1 MGRLGRML
9 REAREGM
16 GLSHQQIQEA
26 SGIEESY
33 SMALEGDEYG
43 RFLNEAEAMS
53 YLRVYSRHLGLNPR
67 NSVSIYRSEV
77 GYEWPETARL
87 ERILEFASASQMP
100 LPLDGEDD
108 GRIEASPE
116 ADAGPSTL
124 RPLAVGVALSLAL
137 GTAAFLAV
145 NLLWP

>member
-26 SGIEESY
+26 SGIEEFY
-33 SMALEGDEYG
+33 SRALEGDEYG
-43 RFLNEAEAMS
+43 RFLSEAEAMS

-67 NSVSIYRSEV
+67 NAVTIYRSEV
-77 GYEWPETARL
+77 SYEWPETARL
-87 ERILEFASASQMP
+87 ERVLRSASASQMP
-100 LPLDGEDD
+100 LPLDGGND
-108 GRIEASPE
+108 GRTEPRPGT
-116 ADAGPSTL
+116 DAGPSTL
-124 RPLAVGVALSLAL
+124 RLLAVGVALSLAL